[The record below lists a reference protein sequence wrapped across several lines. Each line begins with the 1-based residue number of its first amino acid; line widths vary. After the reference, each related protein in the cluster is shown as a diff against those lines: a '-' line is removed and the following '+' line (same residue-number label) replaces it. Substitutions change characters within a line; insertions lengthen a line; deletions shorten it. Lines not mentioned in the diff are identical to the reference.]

1 MEVWYNRTI
10 SCERRICSFTV
21 NQMNMKYNR
30 ILCIL
35 LAGAAIALTGCGGGD
50 DKDNSTSANS
60 RSDGNPSSM
69 SQADPAESEYYEVVK
84 TFYGE
89 SATYGDMTV
98 TVTKIEDP
106 QIAMDNGKMA
116 VFFKVTIDNGTDAAV
131 TTNYL
136 NNFALTVDETYYEAA
151 DCFTIP
157 AMKHLYDFYENEAF
171 ADEIPAGSSFTGY
184 LAAAVD
190 SDFEELQLH
199 YIPKTTDRGSRVS
212 VSLTRDNVT
221 APEK

>member
-1 MEVWYNRTI
+1 MRKED
-10 SCERRICSFTV
+10 SQFAV

-30 ILCIL
+30 ILCVL
-35 LAGAAIALTGCGGGD
+35 LAGAALTLTGCGGG

-60 RSDGNPSSM
+60 RSDGNM
-69 SQADPAESEYYEVVK
+69 SQTEPVQTYEVVK
-84 TFYGE
+84 AFYGE
-89 SATYGDMTV
+89 SASYGNMTV

-106 QIAMDNGKMA
+106 KIAMDGGKMA
-116 VFFKVTIDNGTDAAV
+116 VFFKVTIDNGTEAAV

-136 NNFALTVDETYYEAA
+136 NNFALTVDDTFYEAA

-171 ADEIPAGSSFTGY
+171 ADEIPAGESFTGY
-184 LAAAVD
+184 LAASID
-190 SDFEELQLH
+190 SGFEDLQLH
-199 YIPKTTDRGSRVS
+199 YIPKTTDRGSRIS
-212 VSLTRDNVT
+212 VSLTRDNMT